1 MVVVAA
7 RRQEE
12 DVAGRAPAGHVAGLE
27 DDVEAED
34 VDVEGAN
41 PIDVGRAQV
50 DVPDPQVRIDRA
62 LGGARRDHA
71 ALRARGHAPTSI
83 RSRIDHGSATS
94 KPASTSLVGTPA
106 RSRRVR
112 TSVTSS
118 ACGSRTVQWRSPTVW
133 AGTAPTP
140 RPRHTFNPRWWW

>member
-71 ALRARGHAPTSI
+71 ALRARGHAPTS
-83 RSRIDHGSATS
+83 